1 MSGLVPSIVA
11 LGLVALAALQA
22 TLGRTCPVELTAE
35 RAAASK
41 MLAIATAVQTAHF
54 IEEWATGF
62 HVRFPALFGLDPIP
76 LSVFVAFNLGWIVLW
91 IVSIPLIRRARQ
103 PAFFTAWFLAI
114 AGVLNGIAH
123 PVLAISTGG
132 YFPGLISSPLI
143 GLAGLLLWQ
152 RLNGATLI
160 RGARG

>member
-1 MSGLVPSIVA
+1 MSGFVPSIVA
-11 LGLVALAALQA
+11 LGLVALVALQA
-22 TLGRTCPVELTAE
+22 TLSRTCSVELTAE

-41 MLAIATAVQTAHF
+41 MLAIATGIQTAHF

-62 HVRFPALFGLDPIP
+62 HIKFPALFGLEPIP
-76 LSVFVAFNLGWIVLW
+76 ISVFVGFNLTWIVLW
-91 IVSIPLIRRARQ
+91 IVSIPLIRKARQ

-123 PVLAISTGG
+123 PVLATRAGG

-143 GLAGLLLWQ
+143 GLAGLLLWR
-152 RLNGATLI
+152 RLLGATLN
-160 RGARG
+160 REARE

>member
-1 MSGLVPSIVA
+1 MSSLVPSIVA

-22 TLGRTCPVELTAE
+22 TLGRTSPVELTAE
-35 RAAASK
+35 RASASK
-41 MLAIATAVQTAHF
+41 MLAVATAIQTAHF

-76 LSVFVAFNLGWIVLW
+76 LSVFVAFNLAWIVLW

-103 PAFFTAWFLAI
+103 AAFFTAWFLAI

-123 PVLAISTGG
+123 PVLALRTGG

-152 RLNGATLI
+152 RLKAATLI
-160 RGARG
+160 REAHR